1 MSSVVSGASTSNTT
15 GLGQGIDVNAFVT
28 AALSGAQANITQ
40 VQNQQTAINNQ
51 STALAKI
58 TTDLQNLQSAAF
70 ALGDPLGALSAQ
82 SANSSNTNILNATA
96 SSTAISGTHT
106 ITVDSLATT
115 SSYYTG
121 AVASSSTPLANGSF
135 TIQVG
140 SGAPV
145 GVTINSSD
153 NTLDGL
159 ASAINNLNA
168 GVTASVVNDANG
180 ARLAIVSNTTGAP
193 GDLTVTGK
201 NSGLTFTKAVTG
213 SNAALVVDGIPIS
226 STSNS
231 VTGAINGITL
241 SLGSANP
248 NSPVT
253 VSVAPDTTNATNTIN
268 QFVSAYNTA
277 INDINTQFQV
287 NTTTNTVGGPLNS
300 DGSVNDAQGTLLS
313 AIAFATTGN
322 GGVVNLASLGIN
334 LNNDGTLT
342 VDQSALSSALAG
354 NYSAVQNFLQ
364 NASTGFVQNLNDS
377 LSSLV
382 DPGTGSLTL
391 DAQGLTATSQS
402 LGQTISDLQDSYNTQ
417 QQNLILV
424 YSQVN
429 TTLQELPLLQAQLS
443 QQLGTIA

>member
-140 SGAPV
+140 SSAPV
-145 GVTINSSD
+145 GVTIDSSD

>member
-1 MSSVVSGASTSNTT
+1 MSSVVSGASASTTT

-28 AALSGAQANITQ
+28 AALSGTQASITQ

-51 STALAKI
+51 NTALAKI

-70 ALGDPLGALSAQ
+70 TLGDPLGSLSSQ
-82 SANSSNTNILNATA
+82 SATSSNAAILNATA
-96 SSTAISGTHT
+96 SSTAVTGTHT
-106 ITVDSLATT
+106 VTVNSLATT

-140 SGAPV
+140 SGSPV
-145 GVTINSSD
+145 SVTIDSSD
-153 NTLDGL
+153 NTLGGL

-168 GVTASVVNDANG
+168 GVTASVVSDANG
-180 ARLAIVSNTTGAP
+180 ARLAIVSNTAGAP
-193 GDLTVTGK
+193 GDLTVAG
-201 NSGLTFTKAVTG
+201 NSSGLSFTKAVTG
-213 SNAALVVDGIPIS
+213 ANASLVVDGIPIS
-226 STSNS
+226 STSNT

-241 SLGSANP
+241 SLGSANA
-248 NSPVT
+248 NAPVT
-253 VSVAPDTTNATNTIN
+253 VNVAPDTTGATSVIN

-277 INDINTQFQV
+277 INDLNTQFQV
-287 NTTTNTVGGPLNS
+287 DTTTNTVGGPLNS
-300 DGSVNDAQGTLLS
+300 DGSVNDAQGALLS

-322 GGVVNLASLGIN
+322 SGIVNLASLGIN

-342 VDQSALSSALAG
+342 VDQSALSSSLAG

-364 NASTGFVQNLNDS
+364 NSSTGFVQNLNS
-377 LSSLV
+377 ALASLV

-391 DAQGLTATSQS
+391 DAQGLTASSQS
-402 LGQTISDLQDSYNTQ
+402 LGQTISDLQDAYNTQ
-417 QQNLILV
+417 QQNLIQV

>member
-213 SNAALVVDGIPIS
+213 SNASLVVDGIPIS

-253 VSVAPDTTNATNTIN
+253 VSVAPDTSNATNTIN